1 MQRRREYQDRA
12 EECRRLAK
20 RARSPEEREALF
32 KMAAHWDALA
42 NSRSEHVEQ
51 KERLARL
58 GDNTRNQ
65 MGMDG

>member
-1 MQRRREYQDRA
+1 MQRTREYQDRA

-20 RARSPEEREALF
+20 RAKSPEEREALV
-32 KMAAHWDALA
+32 KMAAHWEDLA

-58 GDNTRNQ
+58 DGNPRNQ
-65 MGMDG
+65 MGMEG

>member
-1 MQRRREYQDRA
+1 MQRTREYQNRA

-20 RARSPEEREALF
+20 RAKSPGEREAVL
-32 KMAAHWDALA
+32 KMAAHWEALA

-58 GDNTRNQ
+58 DGNSRNQ
-65 MGMDG
+65 IGMEG